1 MSTAVPNNGS
11 GRHAARPDNASASGS
26 TVVTAPET
34 NVAAAGGTPFS
45 DISSGRK
52 TTNTV
57 MGILMWACMI
67 IALIPLVWLL
77 FTVISR
83 GAGAVFSVDWWT
95 DDMLGVRTRSEGG
108 GALHAIAGTVMQTL
122 VASIFSIPI
131 GIFTA
136 IYLVEYSNGNRLGKL
151 TTFMVDILSG
161 VPSIVAALFVYALW
175 ITILG
180 QQRSGFAV
188 ALSLILLMV
197 PIVVRNTEEMLRV
210 VPMDLREASYAL
222 GVPKW
227 KTIARIVLPTAL
239 SGIVT
244 GVMLAIARVMGES
257 APVLILV
264 GSTPATNWF
273 GMFDQPQSS
282 LPLFMLDMWKSG
294 AQGPANDRLWG
305 AALTL
310 VILVVTLNLIAR
322 FIASKFSVKK

>member
-1 MSTAVPNNGS
+1 MTTVTPTNEKVS
-11 GRHAARPDNASASGS
+11 GAGEPIFTHISGS
-26 TVVTAPET
+26 
-34 NVAAAGGTPFS
+34 
-45 DISSGRK
+45 RK

-57 MGILMWACMI
+57 MSVLMWTCMI
-67 IALIPLVWLL
+67 VAMIPLVWVLW
-77 FTVISR
+77 TVISR
-83 GAGAVFSVDWWT
+83 GIGPVLSPEWWT
-95 DDMLGVRTRSEGG
+95 MDQSSTIALLPGG
-108 GALHAIAGTVMQTL
+108 GAAHAIIGTLMQTL
-122 VASIFSIPI
+122 VASIISIPV

-136 IYLVEYSNGNRLGKL
+136 IYLVEYAHGSKLGKM

-161 VPSIVAALFVYALW
+161 VPSIVAALFIYALW

-180 QQRSGFAV
+180 QGRSGLAV
-188 ALSLILLMV
+188 ALSLILLMI

-244 GVMLAIARVMGES
+244 GIMLAVARVMGES

-264 GSTPATNWF
+264 GSTSSVNWDPT
-273 GMFDQPQSS
+273 GGPQSS
-282 LPLFMLDMWKSG
+282 LPLMMLDMYKSG
-294 AQGPANDRLWG
+294 TAQPIMDKLWG

-310 VILVVTLNLIAR
+310 VILVVVINLVARLISAR
-322 FIASKFSVKK
+322 FAIKK